1 MEEEATGDGS
11 GSGVGVGGCG
21 GRSSTSMPWDE
32 LDPDSGPMKHP
43 SVRIRSTTPLAR
55 NTSLVT
61 CPASLALPR
70 PPPRAAAADKVGTGG
85 MKTA

>member
-1 MEEEATGDGS
+1 MEEEATGDSS
-11 GSGVGVGGCG
+11 GSGVGVGGCD

-43 SVRIRSTTPLAR
+43 SVRIRSMTPLAR
-55 NTSLVT
+55 NTFLVT
-61 CPASLALPR
+61 RPASLALPR